1 MLEKKRADITGIY
14 KDMFFGSWMKNTP
27 SPFETMKR
35 MNGTATKGFKIYGA
49 WLEYLDSVTDKG
61 FEVGCDAIAGEE
73 IKVDTF
79 FKTFREA
86 YDNFT
91 EHVTDTFKDTP
102 FEGIKEID
110 KAVKKT
116 LDFFSPEQEGVTG
129 LLKNMCEFNNNMINL
144 SVSAMGDIS
153 LTKKLEDYETIPKF
167 IGTCTEFLES
177 TNKLCQGM
185 TSFSRISK
193 AESDDLKSP
202 VEEKISE
209 EEPEVEK
216 KAA

>member
-1 MLEKKRADITGIY
+1 MLEKKRADITEIY
-14 KDMFFGSWMKNTP
+14 KNMFFGSWIKNAP
-27 SPFETMKR
+27 SPFEAMKN

-49 WLEYLDSVTDKG
+49 WLKYVNSVTDKG
-61 FEVGCDAIAGEE
+61 FETGCDAIAGEE

-91 EHVTDTFKDTP
+91 DQVTDAFKDTP

-110 KAVKKT
+110 KAVKKS
-116 LDFFSPEQEGVTG
+116 LDVFSHEQKEATG
-129 LLKNMCEFNNNMINL
+129 FLKNMCEFNNNMIDFSL
-144 SVSAMGDIS
+144 SAMGNIS
-153 LTKKLEDYETIPKF
+153 VAKTLQEYDTIPNF

-177 TNKLCQGM
+177 TNKLCRGI
-185 TSFSRISK
+185 SASRESK
-193 AESDDLKSP
+193 TESDDLKSP
-202 VEEKISE
+202 IEKKTPE